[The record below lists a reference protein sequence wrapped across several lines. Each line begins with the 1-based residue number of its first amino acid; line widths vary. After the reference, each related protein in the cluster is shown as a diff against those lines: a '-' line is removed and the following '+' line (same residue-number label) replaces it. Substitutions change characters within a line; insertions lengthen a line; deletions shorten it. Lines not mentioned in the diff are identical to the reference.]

1 MGMEAS
7 EDIPGI
13 CFHEST
19 AGGGSFSYRIILVLQ
34 SKGKEHYTVSSDDT
48 EDEELR
54 YFHESDEPDFKS
66 EEELKYI
73 GRIQEA
79 IDRVKGKEIASSEGG
94 EKGYLLKTSDG
105 FFVICYLGEDRL
117 EMLSGAGE
125 PSADEMSR
133 IGAISGGAVSSDSD
147 LDMESEKHHDISSG
161 LKRSHRRL
169 IDGAA
174 IGDRSFNI
182 CFPEG
187 VELENMILEDEEGRL
202 SLKVFWEQW

>member
-1 MGMEAS
+1 M
-7 EDIPGI
+7 
-13 CFHEST
+13 
-19 AGGGSFSYRIILVLQ
+19 
-34 SKGKEHYTVSSDDT
+34 SSDDT
-48 EDEELR
+48 EDGVFQ
-54 YFHESDEPDFKS
+54 YFHESSEPELKS
-66 EEELKYI
+66 EEELRYI

-117 EMLSGAGE
+117 EMISGSGE
-125 PSADEMSR
+125 PSTDEMKH
-133 IGAISGGAVSSDSD
+133 IGAIFGGAVSSDTD
-147 LDMESEKHHDISSG
+147 LDTEEEKHHDISKK
-161 LKRSHRRL
+161 LKRSHRRV